1 MGVSFTSFAE
11 SMMPTMKFLKYDESY
26 FDSCI
31 RLFDE
36 NCPNYFTENEKEDYI
51 EFLKGNTSGYFVVA
65 IGPSIVSAFGLITKP
80 DSIRGRLSWILVSS
94 ESKGNGLG
102 VKMMS
107 FVKNAAIE
115 KELFAIDI
123 AANHLSAPFFK
134 KFGAKRLKETTDGW
148 GQGMHRIDME
158 LKL

>member
-1 MGVSFTSFAE
+1 
-11 SMMPTMKFLKYDESY
+11 MMPIIKILNYDEFY
-26 FDSCI
+26 FHSCLK
-31 RLFDE
+31 LFDE
-36 NCPNYFTENEKEDYI
+36 NCPSYFAENEKEDYI
-51 EFLKGNTSGYFVVA
+51 DFLKGNTSGYFVAA

-80 DSIRGRLSWILVSS
+80 DSVRGRLSWVMVSP

-102 VKMMS
+102 AKMMS

-123 AANHLSAPFFK
+123 AASHLSAPFFK